1 MSRALLIL
9 ANDEVRKRALQ
20 WVAAAP
26 IGTRVEFKAPKRT
39 LDQNSLMWALLT
51 DVSRQAVHF
60 GVKYSPDDWKLIFMA
75 ALSREMRTA
84 INLDG
89 DGIVPLTRSSDLSVE
104 EMGDLI
110 TLILAWGDQHGIA
123 FHSDQ
128 RLPDQISAPA
138 IKRLS
143 HHKPED
149 EAA

>member
-9 ANDEVRKRALQ
+9 ANDDVRKRALE
-20 WVAAAP
+20 WVRTAP
-26 IGTRVEFKAPKRT
+26 EGTRVEFKAPKRT

-89 DGIVPLTRSSDLSVE
+89 DGIVPLTRSSDLSKE
-104 EMGDLI
+104 EMSNLI
-110 TLILAWGDQHGIA
+110 ELIVAWATQRGITFQHM
-123 FHSDQ
+123 
-128 RLPDQISAPA
+128 
-138 IKRLS
+138 
-143 HHKPED
+143 PEMV
-149 EAA
+149 A